1 MRTSTPCSATTGG
14 RPGHGLPSAGQRMG
28 SGKGALAKPL
38 RRQRT
43 TGLLA
48 VASLG
53 LEDQRRQ
60 LRTAQAD
67 AALQTRGRIPGASS
81 CCRCLRRAAAP
92 AQRGPARR
100 RSASTTQ
107 RAQALL
113 HGQGRCAAMGTSRSF
128 FKKDLVRQARQ
139 PLAPALLVQPLAP
152 APQQLVLLGQLTDSP
167 AASAVLEGTAKGLGL
182 SGRHQVLP
190 RLPYSP
196 RTRTAP
202 APKAARSQNA
212 NASTRLSAAAPAVV
226 PLQHAL
232 HATRPC
238 RVKPWQ
244 LA

>member
-1 MRTSTPCSATTGG
+1 MLSLSAKSCRTGTTWSSSQALCVNHTARTSPAA
-14 RPGHGLPSAGQRMG
+14 RPG
-28 SGKGALAKPL
+28 PL
-38 RRQRT
+38 RRY
-43 TGLLA
+43 GNLPF
-48 VASLG
+48 
-53 LEDQRRQ
+53 
-60 LRTAQAD
+60 
-67 AALQTRGRIPGASS
+67 I
-81 CCRCLRRAAAP
+81 
-92 AQRGPARR
+92 
-100 RSASTTQ
+100 
-107 RAQALL
+107 
-113 HGQGRCAAMGTSRSF
+113 